1 MLAQDEFSIAPYAQ
15 LNHGERLHRV
25 DLLAATI
32 SSLAF
37 YVAEIG
43 DSVTVRSLLD
53 IGWML
58 KVMREDLAADCS
70 SSNLTIIDNAVRLVR
85 TIKAHCQ
92 EHFTMRT
99 IH

>member
-1 MLAQDEFSIAPYAQ
+1 MLAQDEYSIAPYAQ
-15 LNHGERLHRV
+15 LNHGERLH
-25 DLLAATI
+25 LLATTI

-37 YVAEIG
+37 DVAEIG

-58 KVMREDLAADCS
+58 QVMREDLAADCN

-85 TIKAHCQ
+85 TIKARCQ
-92 EHFTMRT
+92 EHFGART

>member
-1 MLAQDEFSIAPYAQ
+1 MLAQDEFSIGPYAQ

-32 SSLAF
+32 SRLAF
-37 YVAEIG
+37 DVAEIG

-58 KVMREDLAADCS
+58 KVMREDQAADCS
-70 SSNLTIIDNAVRLVR
+70 SSNLIIDNAVRLVR
-85 TIKAHCQ
+85 TIKARCQ
-92 EHFTMRT
+92 EHFSVRT